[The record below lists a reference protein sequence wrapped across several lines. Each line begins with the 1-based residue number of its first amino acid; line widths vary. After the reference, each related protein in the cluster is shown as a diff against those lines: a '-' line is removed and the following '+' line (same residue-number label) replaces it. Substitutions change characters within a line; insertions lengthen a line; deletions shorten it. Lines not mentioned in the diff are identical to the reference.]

1 MHRKIGLEFTMEAE
15 RRCKE
20 CTSGYNYEEGVY
32 RPIIGE
38 YCARCIEDFAT
49 LRECAVL
56 STSQHCYNQV
66 SLVSGTTGGGT
77 SSTPGGKRCSCGK
90 YYCSQCIANEKG
102 HKRRNP
108 IIYVTCCN
116 YVFCGQKLET
126 IDETLVVQSRD
137 TLLRSRPL
145 RVRCVPY
152 LCGWC
157 QKCIECLRLDKYT
170 KCQYKQ
176 CASMDCNEQIC
187 QLCCEEVFRTELRFC
202 KACLKE
208 NGETHL
214 LAVAQTLVP
223 DAPAVG
229 DIANDY
235 AARGAI
241 HFGSG
246 VGSDSD

>member
-1 MHRKIGLEFTMEAE
+1 MERSIGLEFTMEAADE
-15 RRCKE
+15 NRCKE
-20 CTSGYNYEEGVY
+20 CTAGYDYDAGVY
-32 RPIIGE
+32 RPIVGK
-38 YCARCIEDFAT
+38 YCKNCIRDYFV
-49 LRECAVL
+49 LHECAD
-56 STSQHCYNQV
+56 TRICTTKCYAQV
-66 SLVSGTTGGGT
+66 SLAPREWKASDPPNTSGDA
-77 SSTPGGKRCSCGK
+77 KRCSCNK
-90 YYCSQCIANEKG
+90 FFCTQCSK
-102 HKRRNP
+102 HKS
-108 IIYVTCCN
+108 IIHVSCCN
-116 YVFCGQKLET
+116 YVFCGKKLEK
-126 IDETLVVQSRD
+126 IDETLVVQDRN

-157 QKCIECLRLDKYT
+157 QKCIECLRLDKYN
-170 KCQYKQ
+170 KCRYKQ
-176 CASMDCNEQIC
+176 CAGIDCDEQIC